1 MLRRSDRRRL
11 REDDACCGRHAA
23 INSEP
28 SDGEVVL
35 GRSDDERPA
44 EAREGPCGSGFG
56 AKSNADAAWINTQ
69 ARYQRVLDVMVRWPM
84 DIVMR
89 IHVLEIL
96 RKQVP

>member
-11 REDDACCGRHAA
+11 REDDASCDRYSFTK
-23 INSEP
+23 NSEP

-56 AKSNADAAWINTQ
+56 AKSNADAAWMNTGTL
-69 ARYQRVLDVMVRWPM
+69 YDLDIMVRWPM
-84 DIVMR
+84 DKVRR
-89 IHVLEIL
+89 IHVLEIY